1 MSWYIILFQTKNI
14 WVKHMEIIDR
24 NQLRELM
31 EATGDKCISMFM
43 PVHRD
48 KPQTRQNNIRL
59 KDEIQDVERRLE
71 AGGMRPARAR
81 EFIEP
86 VKKLLENNIFWQNQG
101 DGFALFLS
109 PETFRYYML
118 PLPFKEIT
126 VVADRF
132 HIKPL
137 LPLFSGGGR
146 FYLLALSQNKVR
158 FFLGTHYNLHEIEI
172 KNVPHNLE
180 EAMKLD
186 VDQRQLQ
193 FHTAHNAPA
202 GRGEIVYHGQ
212 GFGYDDQKDHML
224 EDYFRL
230 IDKGLHPL
238 LNNEH
243 VPLLVAGVEYL
254 VPVYRKANTYPN
266 LIGQVS
272 EGNPDILSV
281 KELHNHAWAV
291 MGPLFQKSQEKDMAR
306 YRELTGVKRTS
317 NKLEEVISESDR
329 GRVETLFVALDIE
342 RWGAYDSDTHE
353 AALHRER
360 QPYDRDLLDLAAV
373 NTLFHRGDVY
383 PVNSEIIPGH
393 APLAAIFRY

>member
-1 MSWYIILFQTKNI
+1 
-14 WVKHMEIIDR
+14 MELIDR
-24 NQLRELM
+24 NELRELM
-31 EATGDKCISMFM
+31 EAKGDKCISMFM

-59 KDEIQDVERRLE
+59 KDEIQDIERRLE
-71 AGGMRPARAR
+71 AGGMRTSRVR
-81 EFIEP
+81 EFIGP
-86 VKKLLENNIFWQNQG
+86 VRKLLEDGIFWQNQG

-118 PLPFKEIT
+118 PLPLPEIT

-158 FFLGTHYNLHEIEI
+158 FFLGTHYSLHEIEL
-172 KNVPHNLE
+172 KDVPHNLE
-180 EAMKLD
+180 EAMKMD

-243 VPLLVAGVEYL
+243 VPLLIAGVEYL

-266 LIGQVS
+266 LIGQIS

-281 KELHNHAWAV
+281 KELHKHAWTV
-291 MGPLFQKSQEKDMAR
+291 MGPLFLKSQGEALTR
-306 YRELTGVKRTS
+306 YQNLAGNKRTS
-317 NKLEEVISESDR
+317 NKLEEVISEAGR
-329 GRVETLFVALDIE
+329 GRVDTLFVALDAE
-342 RWGAYDSDTHE
+342 KWGIYNPNTHE
-353 AALHRER
+353 VTLHEER
-360 QPYDRDLLDLAAV
+360 QPYDRDLLDVAAV
-373 NTLFHRGDVY
+373 NTLLHRGAVY
-383 PVNSEIIPGH
+383 PVSSEIIPGH